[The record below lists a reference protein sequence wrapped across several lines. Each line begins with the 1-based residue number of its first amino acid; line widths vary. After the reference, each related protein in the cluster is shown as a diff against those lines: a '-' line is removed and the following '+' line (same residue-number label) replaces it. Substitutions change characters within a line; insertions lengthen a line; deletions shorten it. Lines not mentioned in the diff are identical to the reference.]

1 MISILYL
8 FNLNGFV
15 KIRNRS
21 TQTEINIFNDFC
33 NLKNKT
39 KANIKNWE
47 NKHEPKNPKQKQT
60 KSKHI
65 NKKTQL
71 KVTFHTQ
78 MAKSKK
84 LEKIVHVPIPT
95 I

>member
-39 KANIKNWE
+39 KANIKN
-47 NKHEPKNPKQKQT
+47 
-60 KSKHI
+60 
-65 NKKTQL
+65 
-71 KVTFHTQ
+71 
-78 MAKSKK
+78 
-84 LEKIVHVPIPT
+84 
-95 I
+95 